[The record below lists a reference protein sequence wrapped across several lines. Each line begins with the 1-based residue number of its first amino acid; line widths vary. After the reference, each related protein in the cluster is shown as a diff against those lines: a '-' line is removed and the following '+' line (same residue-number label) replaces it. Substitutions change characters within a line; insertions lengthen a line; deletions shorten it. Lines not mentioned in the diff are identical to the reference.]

1 MAQQRRRQGSLLEK
15 RDKKVFGSSLARA
28 GQGFAALP
36 ASRRELK
43 RPSCLTRKADPPKLT
58 RSEGRTPYSKGGP
71 PLPERRTPL
80 TRKADPP
87 YPKGG
92 PSLPERRAFL
102 TRKAGTT
109 YSRGGCTLYSRARE
123 ADTLYSQGGYSLLG
137 RRILLTRKLLARRIL
152 LTREA
157 DTPYSEG
164 GYSLLG
170 RRVLLTRKAGTPY
183 SGGGPVCRGE
193 LSDRP

>member
-1 MAQQRRRQGSLLEK
+1 M
-15 RDKKVFGSSLARA
+15 
-28 GQGFAALP
+28 
-36 ASRRELK
+36 
-43 RPSCLTRKADPPKLT
+43 T
-58 RSEGRTPYSKGGP
+58 
-71 PLPERRTPL
+71 LPERRTPL

-92 PSLPERRAFL
+92 PSLVPERRTLL

-109 YSRGGCTLYSRARE
+109 YSQGGTPYSRGGCTLYSRARE

-157 DTPYSEG
+157 DTSTGP
-164 GYSLLG
+164 G
-170 RRVLLTRKAGTPY
+170 RRTGRTPGLFY
-183 SGGGPVCRGE
+183 FLASGVWWPSLWEGFALQLG
-193 LSDRP
+193 L

>member
-1 MAQQRRRQGSLLEK
+1 MLSSEFNAGYPPQRRRQALLEK

-80 TRKADPP
+80 TRKA
-87 YPKGG
+87 G
-92 PSLPERRAFL
+92 LP
-102 TRKAGTT
+102 
-109 YSRGGCTLYSRARE
+109 
-123 ADTLYSQGGYSLLG
+123 YSQGGYY
-137 RRILLTRKLLARRIL
+137 LLARRVL
-152 LTREA
+152 LTREADVLFTREAELERRILFTRKA

-170 RRVLLTRKAGTPY
+170 SYSQGGYSLLERRILVPAQAGAQA
-183 SGGGPVCRGE
+183 GPRAFFT
-193 LSDRP
+193 S